1 MLVLYYLMLINL
13 CIIASQARTN
23 EQKCNVLYYGEM
35 EKIMVNT
42 QSLRTKLVMENF
54 YKRRSKQ
61 TGMSVDQIKNCYNSK
76 IKKPTKV

>member
-1 MLVLYYLMLINL
+1 MLVLCYLMLINL

-23 EQKCNVLYYGEM
+23 EQKCNVLYYGEI

-76 IKKPTKV
+76 IKKPIKV

>member
-1 MLVLYYLMLINL
+1 MLILYYLMLINL
-13 CIIASQARTN
+13 CIVTLQARTN
-23 EQKCNVLYYGEM
+23 EQKCNLLYYGQM

-42 QSLRTKLVMENF
+42 QSLRTKLVMDNF

-61 TGMSVDQIKNCYNSK
+61 TGMSFGQIKNCYNSK

>member
-13 CIIASQARTN
+13 FIVALKARTN
-23 EQKCNVLYYGEM
+23 EQKCNLLYYGQM
-35 EKIMVNT
+35 DKIMVNT
-42 QSLRTKLVMENF
+42 QSPRTKLVMENF